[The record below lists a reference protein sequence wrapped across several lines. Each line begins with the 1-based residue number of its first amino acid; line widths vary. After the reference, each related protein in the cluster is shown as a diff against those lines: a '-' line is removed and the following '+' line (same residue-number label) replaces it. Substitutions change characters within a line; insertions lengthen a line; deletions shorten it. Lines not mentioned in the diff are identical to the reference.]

1 MELVVD
7 GRKAYAYTGG
17 KPFDAGLPCVV
28 FIHGAMHDHSV
39 WTLLARWCAHHGF
52 SVLAL
57 DQPGHGRSDGPPL
70 PSVEALADWTL
81 ALLDATGVRQA
92 DFVGHSMGSLVGLE
106 AAARA
111 PQRVSRLVLVATAY
125 PMKVSDA
132 LFATAREQ
140 PLRAIDMVNV
150 FSHSS
155 IASKPSFPGPGM
167 WLHGSNRAL
176 MRRMLAGAPG
186 LDGSN
191 LFEHDFRVCDRYAN
205 GLQAAARVRCP
216 VTFVLGERD
225 QMTTPKNTRDIA
237 GALRAHI
244 VTLPAGH
251 TLMRAARSYGAHDLG
266 TYAWQIHLPDITGL
280 LRAIGPV
287 LERRVAESPFAGLTR
302 EVQLCFFRESV
313 RLTFAA
319 GRLADVAADGPAEGE
334 INLPPQAF
342 TPLVLGQKSIEE
354 LRTAYPDVHVGRE
367 WRLLLET
374 LFPRM
379 AGFIYSP
386 Y

>member
-17 KPFDAGLPCVV
+17 KPFDAALPCIV
-28 FIHGAMHDHSV
+28 FVHGALHDHSV
-39 WTLLARWCAHHGF
+39 WNLLARWFAHHGHA
-52 SVLAL
+52 VLAV
-57 DQPGHGRSDGPPL
+57 DHPAHGRSEGLPL
-70 PSVEALADWTL
+70 ASVEALADWTL
-81 ALLDATGVRQA
+81 ALLDAAGVARA

-111 PQRVSRLVLVATAY
+111 PHRVNHLVMVATAY

-132 LFATAREQ
+132 LLTTAREQ

-186 LDGSN
+186 LGGSN
-191 LFEHDFRVCDRYAN
+191 LFEHDFRICDAYAN
-205 GLQAAARVRCP
+205 GLQAAEKVRCP

-225 QMTTPKNTRDIA
+225 QMTTPKHTRDIA
-237 GALRAHI
+237 KALRAHI

-251 TLMRAARSYGAHDLG
+251 TLMTEVPDGVLNALREALAR
-266 TYAWQIHLPDITGL
+266 
-280 LRAIGPV
+280 PV
-287 LERRVAESPFAGLTR
+287 EHS
-302 EVQLCFFRESV
+302 
-313 RLTFAA
+313 
-319 GRLADVAADGPAEGE
+319 
-334 INLPPQAF
+334 
-342 TPLVLGQKSIEE
+342 
-354 LRTAYPDVHVGRE
+354 
-367 WRLLLET
+367 
-374 LFPRM
+374 
-379 AGFIYSP
+379 
-386 Y
+386 